1 MKNELR
7 PTRERVRLDFD
18 RDTLN
23 EASKRA
29 QGRGRTL
36 SQYVEGL
43 IAADLDGGGK
53 EVRDR
58 RL

>member
-1 MKNELR
+1 VKNELR

-23 EASKRA
+23 EASKKA

-36 SQYVEGL
+36 SQYIEGL
-43 IAADLDGGGK
+43 IAADLDGRNKGGSDG
-53 EVRDR
+53 RI
-58 RL
+58 

>member
-1 MKNELR
+1 VKNELR